1 MQVPIFPI
9 RRRRKNRIPLKT
21 GFIHGGGA
29 EGAGGKRLF
38 FLSVNRRLFL
48 LLGKDQVFP
57 AGVMPDHPLMKQ
69 GRVCR
74 VSVEMT
80 PQWFNHA
87 IATHTGREI

>member
-29 EGAGGKRLF
+29 EGADNKPLF

-57 AGVMPDHPLMKQ
+57 AGVMPDHP
-69 GRVCR
+69 
-74 VSVEMT
+74 SVKKECSCKY
-80 PQWFNHA
+80 QNRRNH
-87 IATHTGREI
+87 GGSDSLKKDF